1 MQVGEKGKSFTF
13 TGKFQRSVGGL
24 CPATAYVQK
33 ETWSKWAAHYGWGE
47 DALPTDM
54 VDLMGDKVPLHEVI
68 FDRSM
73 ISRIIW
79 A

>member
-1 MQVGEKGKSFTF
+1 MQVGEKGKSLTF
-13 TGKFQRSVGGL
+13 TGKFQTSVGAL
-24 CPATAYVQK
+24 CSATAYVKK
-33 ETWSKWAAHYGWGE
+33 ETWSKFAEHYGWGK